1 MKLLGI
7 IDLTLRW
14 NYTRQG
20 VHQKQKTD
28 KEFPKP
34 IAYINNKRTQ
44 VFLEEDVIK
53 YEKKRRE
60 LTDQDYKEWN
70 SKKWCFTVGS

>member
-7 IDLTLRW
+7 IDLSSRW

-28 KEFPKP
+28 EEFPKP
-34 IAYINNKRTQ
+34 IAHINNGRTQ
-44 VFLEEDVIK
+44 IFLEEDIIK

-70 SKKWCFTVGS
+70 RKKWCFS